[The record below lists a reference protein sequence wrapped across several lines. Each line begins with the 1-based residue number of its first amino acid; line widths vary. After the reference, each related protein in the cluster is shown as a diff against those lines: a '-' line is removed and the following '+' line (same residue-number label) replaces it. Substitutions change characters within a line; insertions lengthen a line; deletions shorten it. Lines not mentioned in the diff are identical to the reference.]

1 MSEPEFPDWERR
13 LSVLRHL
20 ILEQEHSLE
29 PAPRDL
35 TPSTSF
41 LQEVCRRA
49 GQGLPAAVSDWL
61 QPDAAQSLLTEKIDG
76 FRPERGD
83 FRNWCIAVV
92 KNDAIS
98 RLRQMNKDA
107 LGHARTG
114 KAGDESSEEE
124 SWMGDHDPSGESLE
138 LMTEQLDRI
147 RSHLDRCHSQQQ
159 GRIDYHAVLLVHLRW
174 FLSEHLRKAFDP
186 WEHAGLGNRS
196 ELVEY
201 CLPWRTAESERRF
214 QPGWPMI
221 QQIWQAMAEEAREH
235 ARPCRSRSTSKFSK
249 ASVPRRAVLPRTCGI
264 TGRSA
269 AGTGRAEQIGTPAWD
284 SSLGL
289 WFTDRNAGGGQAK

>member
-174 FLSEHLRKAFDP
+174 FLSERLRKAFDP

-201 CLPWRTAESERRF
+201 CLPWRAAESERRF

-235 ARPCRSRSTSKFSK
+235 ARPLSFEKYQQILESLCPEAGRLTPDLWYHWTK
-249 ASVPRRAVLPRTCGI
+249 RARD
-264 TGRSA
+264 
-269 AGTGRAEQIGTPAWD
+269 RAREQIGTPAWD